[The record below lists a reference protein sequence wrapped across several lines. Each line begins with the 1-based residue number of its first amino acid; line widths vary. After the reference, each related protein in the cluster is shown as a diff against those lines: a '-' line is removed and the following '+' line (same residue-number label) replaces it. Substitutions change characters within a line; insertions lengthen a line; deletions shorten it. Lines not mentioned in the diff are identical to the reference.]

1 MRYISWIW
9 LLMGV
14 TALGACDAGT
24 ALDETDPVE
33 VLILPARDTLTALQD
48 TVQLTAEVRDR
59 EGRVLVNP
67 RLRWTSLDTAVARV
81 DSVGRVVSLDVGR
94 ARIRASVGAVSGMA
108 EIFVVSGVPSADLAI
123 VRFAAGKGAVE
134 TRDISFWASR
144 ERGGEVRLRHRA
156 DRPGEGPEFL
166 RFKIPGKSLLRYPSG
181 QAFGDR
187 DSVLIRLQIEDPARF
202 LFRFEPS
209 GLRFDPD
216 RPAELEVEYQGAE
229 SEDVRSEDLLAL
241 WRQEHP
247 DSAWV
252 RLATVRLKENDEVRA
267 RITGFTGFA
276 LATNRR

>member
-1 MRYISWIW
+1 MRYMTWMW
-9 LLMGV
+9 LVVGV

-24 ALDETDPVE
+24 ALDDTDPVE
-33 VLILPARDTLTALQD
+33 LIVLPGRDTLTALQD

-67 RLRWTSLDTAVARV
+67 RVTWTSLDTLVARV
-81 DSVGRVVSLDVGR
+81 DSMGRVVSLDVGR
-94 ARIRASVGAVSGMA
+94 ARIRASVGQIAGTA
-108 EIFVVSGVPSADLAI
+108 EVFVVSGVPSAQLSI
-123 VRFAAGKGAVE
+123 VRFAAANGAVE
-134 TRDISFWASR
+134 TTDVSFWASR
-144 ERGGEVRLRHRA
+144 DKGGEVRLRHRA

-166 RFKIPGKSLLRYPSG
+166 RFKIPGKSLLRYPNG
-181 QAFGDR
+181 GAFGER
-187 DSVLIRLQIEDPARF
+187 DSVLIRLRIEDPARF
-202 LFRFEPS
+202 LFRFEPA

-216 RPAELEVEYQGAE
+216 RPAELEVEYQRAE
-229 SEDVRSEDLLAL
+229 SEDVRSKELLAL

-252 RLATVRLKENDEVRA
+252 QLATVRLKEKDEVRA